1 MPVILLSESEIEQNE
16 ELNLLLDWDGQNLRP
31 SPGRAAAV
39 SALAHVLLFAIGFT
53 FQNELFTS
61 PSQKSVEV
69 SRVQRQVTPLIA
81 PKFELTQK
89 EPQKGPV
96 KQEVNAQELLASL
109 QKQRTPRT
117 FTPPPSRPAQP
128 EQATQ
133 KPLEAPPQI
142 TAPPVDTK
150 QLAQL
155 GAPNMPA
162 PQVPPLDKPKKSPFE
177 NIGQPNAAPRG
188 VNDGR
193 IPAPP
198 RQTLEEMARPA
209 PNSSQGSSG
218 TMVTDLPDLSNPLQA
233 QKKTGSTLELL
244 SDPQGVDFRPYL
256 IKILAIVKRNW
267 FAVTPESARYGRRGK
282 TMIQFS
288 ISKDGRVP
296 KLIISGPSGTE
307 ALDRAAVAGISASN
321 PFPPLPAEFK
331 GDIIRLQFGFSY
343 NMP

>member
-1 MPVILLSESEIEQNE
+1 MPVTLPSESDAQQNDD
-16 ELNLLLDWDGQNLRP
+16 LQLLLDWEKLELRP
-31 SPGRAAAV
+31 SPKWAALF
-39 SALAHVLLFAIGFT
+39 SLLFHSSLFVAGLT
-53 FQNELFTS
+53 LPAELFES
-61 PSQKSVEV
+61 PGRKAVQAPQVE
-69 SRVQRQVTPLIA
+69 RKVTPLVA

-96 KQEVNAQELLASL
+96 KQEVNAEELLASL

-128 EQATQ
+128 EQATP

-150 QLAQL
+150 QLAQI
-155 GAPNMPA
+155 GAPDMPA
-162 PQVPPLDKPKKSPFE
+162 PQLPDPKKKSPFE
-177 NIGQPNAAPRG
+177 NIGQANAAPRG

-198 RQTLEEMARPA
+198 RQSLEEMSRPSA
-209 PNSSQGSSG
+209 NASQGSSG
-218 TMVTDLPDLSNPLQA
+218 TMVTDLPDFSNPLQN

-267 FAVTPESARYGRRGK
+267 FAVIPESTRFGRRGK

-288 ISKDGRVP
+288 ISRDGRVP
-296 KLIISGPSGTE
+296 KLVISGPSGTE